1 MSLLRPVRPRRGQ
14 EPTSRPAKAPR
25 ASLLVLTLL
34 LLPAWAA
41 AGAPGK
47 PQPLP
52 ADFSAPDRFA
62 GSEKIESPPATDVLK
77 DARWCRLCH
86 ADEVFEP
93 SRWRSLA
100 HDEQVCADCHTGYH
114 FNPHLPVD
122 LGPEAADTNEGATPA
137 KRRAAAWAACAS
149 CHEDDLPE
157 DGTVSHGDGKDEAGQ
172 PLESPTCRDCH
183 GGPHDVALAE
193 SLPPAE
199 RRHRANE
206 RCNGCHADEARM
218 AKAGLNTEAASGYA
232 HSVHGRKLDLGGT
245 RAPGC
250 VDCHG
255 GHEHK
260 DLQGESGAK
269 VCGDCHDAAT
279 ADFVTLGDHRP
290 FTREARPVSYF
301 TLKFFGWLT
310 FLTIFALSVHVVLD
324 VLRSVKVVL
333 ARRSGGG
340 QS

>member
-1 MSLLRPVRPRRGQ
+1 MSFLRPVHLRRGQ
-14 EPTSRPAKAPR
+14 EPIPRPFTAVRARLLAFTS
-25 ASLLVLTLL
+25 L

-47 PQPLP
+47 PDPLP
-52 ADFSAPDRFA
+52 ADLSAPDRFT
-62 GSEKIESPPATDVLK
+62 GSEKIEAPAPTEVLK
-77 DARWCRLCH
+77 DTRWCRLCH
-86 ADEVFEP
+86 AQEAFEP
-93 SRWRSLA
+93 ARWKKLA

-114 FNPHLPVD
+114 FNPHLPVE

-137 KRRAAAWAACAS
+137 KRRAAAWAACVS
-149 CHEDDLPE
+149 CHADDLPA
-157 DGTVSHGDGKDEAGQ
+157 GGAVAHGDGKDEGGQ
-172 PLESPTCRDCH
+172 PVETPTCRDCH

-199 RRHRANE
+199 RRHRDNE
-206 RCNGCHADEARM
+206 RCNGCHGDEARM
-218 AKAGLNTEAASGYA
+218 SKAGRDTEPAASYA
-232 HSVHGRKLDLGGT
+232 HSVHGRKLDLQSA

-260 DLQGESGAK
+260 KLDAESGARI
-269 VCGDCHDAAT
+269 CGDCHSAAT

-310 FLTIFALSVHVVLD
+310 FLTIFGLSIHVVLD
-324 VLRSVKVVL
+324 VLRSVRVVL
-333 ARRSGGG
+333 ARRGGG